1 MAEADAVLADTV
13 AVAVFGASFL
23 AAVFS
28 SPSFFACTFESFRV
42 AFSVGLVS
50 ALPRAFLNVTGFP
63 APSEFALAGTVNA
76 FAAGIATTRARR
88 FAAGFASPFRC
99 TVAHALDALTMFAAL
114 LRAHFLFAANT
125 SPFWFTDTSGVVN
138 AGAVVVAIL
147 RAELKRAVG
156 VGKPSIAVTLSV
168 HAFSV
173 VAALVRAGLDFAGN
187 TGKTAFA
194 EASAVVAHTASRAV
208 ARALG
213 SGAIGAEEASVTVAR
228 QIDGTD
234 TITRAFLGARLAA
247 AIFTFVIV
255 VALAHTLVTT
265 SVVIALI
272 RAGFAAACGTGESLV
287 AHALATVAYT
297 IATAF
302 VGAAVGRRG
311 SLVGARFFGA
321 VFAFPSVSALAVLVR
336 GAFSVT
342 RATLRADLDSA
353 RSASKTGI
361 ALARAVFHAATVEVT
376 HFWALG
382 LSAIDATEQFGTL
395 AGTSFGVA
403 PAVV

>member
-13 AVAVFGASFL
+13 AVAVFGARFL
-23 AAVFS
+23 DAVFS
-28 SPSFFACTFESFRV
+28 SPSFFACTFERFRV

-50 ALPRAFLNVTGFP
+50 ALPRAFLNVTGFTT
-63 APSEFALAGTVNA
+63 PSEFALAGTVDA
-76 FAAGIATTRARR
+76 FAAGIAATGARR
-88 FAAGFASPFRC
+88 FVASFASPFRR
-99 TVAHALDALTMFAAL
+99 TVAHALDALAVFAAF
-114 LRAHFLFAANT
+114 LRAHFFFAANT

-156 VGKPSIAVTLSV
+156 ISKPGIALALSV

-187 TGKTAFA
+187 TGETAFA
-194 EASAVVAHTASRAV
+194 KASAVVAHAASGAV

-213 SGAIGAEEASVTVAR
+213 SGAIGADETRVTVAR

-247 AIFTFVIV
+247 AIFAFVIV
-255 VALAHTLVTT
+255 VALAHSLVAA
-265 SVVIALI
+265 SVVIAFI
-272 RAGFAAACGTGESLV
+272 RAGFSAACGASETLV
-287 AHALATVAYT
+287 AHALAAVTYTVA
-297 IATAF
+297 AAF
-302 VGAAVGRRG
+302 VGAAAGRRW
-311 SLVGARFFGA
+311 SLLRARFFGA
-321 VFAFPSVSALAVLVR
+321 VFAFPSVGALAMLVR

-342 RATLRADLDSA
+342 RATLRADLDGA
-353 RSASKTGI
+353 RSAGKTGI
-361 ALARAVFHAATVEVT
+361 ALAGAVFHAATVEVT

-382 LSAIDATEQFGTL
+382 LSAIDATEQFGTF
-395 AGTSFGVA
+395 AGTSFDVA
-403 PAVV
+403 LAIV